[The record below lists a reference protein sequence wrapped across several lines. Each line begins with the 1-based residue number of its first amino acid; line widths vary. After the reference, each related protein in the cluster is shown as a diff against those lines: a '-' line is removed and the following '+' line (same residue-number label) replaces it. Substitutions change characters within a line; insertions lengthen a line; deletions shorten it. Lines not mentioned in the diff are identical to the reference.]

1 MQVMYQDNKIG
12 QIDSALLNSMLDAR
26 KIKMF
31 MRSDGWVMVGV
42 AHMRGEGGP
51 YEGVERNVLEEF
63 IKNAASQLVAEMRK

>member
-1 MQVMYQDNKIG
+1 MNMQVMYQDNKIG

-51 YEGVERNVLEEF
+51 YEGVERRGMYGLSGNMNYH
-63 IKNAASQLVAEMRK
+63 ISY